1 MTTLVRTR
9 PPLQDLSMSN
19 QASRRSS
26 KRLAAAAVYDERDGD
41 FTFTRGSKRAK
52 TTAAAAPEPAAVPV
66 TSTRKGK
73 QNTDRLRMAAIPA
86 SPPTTTSS
94 TTTSPQQPPT
104 RRAGRPP
111 KTSEAA
117 APQPPT
123 KEKNETTAQ
132 TVPSAKPR
140 RRAPVPVER
149 VSKEP
154 AFSPVTHASHNKTT
168 TGRGRKPRA
177 STAKRREPDEQNLE
191 DVHDDIAVV
200 GDGGNDENSNEN
212 GQTPEPFA
220 SPSAA
225 SHQTIALPFSDTPII
240 NRNKELRRKNG
251 QRRSSVGMRGR
262 RASSLIDN
270 GHSALPHREVSPAEF
285 YKLIE
290 AEGLPEPR
298 RMRQLLMWCGERAL
312 SEKPPHGS
320 ANSSALLGAR
330 AIQDQL
336 LKDFAN
342 KAEFSNWFGR
352 DDVLDETSD
361 NTNKP
366 KKPVILK
373 PNPRNI
379 EHEEKIA
386 ELEARIKR
394 LKNEKKKWMQLAKP
408 TLNLQPLYAAGAADL
423 AQMPPV
429 PDMNLLDHKEAE
441 MLQAIMPLPA
451 APASTMTPKAV
462 PSISAF
468 RIQIQ
473 ERLDRLR
480 TSVAFEV
487 DHLASNVHVLDQ
499 RVAVAGREAD
509 LLLRLGASRLK
520 AREDREKAA
529 VGTREMPVMEVL
541 RSLSRVKSDDSGG
554 SGGSSNT

>member
-9 PPLQDLSMSN
+9 LPLQDLSMSN
-19 QASRRSS
+19 QARRRSS

-52 TTAAAAPEPAAVPV
+52 TTAAASEPLPAST
-66 TSTRKGK
+66 TSTTKNKR
-73 QNTDRLRMAAIPA
+73 NADRLRSTTTPA

-94 TTTSPQQPPT
+94 TTTSPQQPTT
-104 RRAGRPP
+104 RRSGRPP
-111 KTSEAA
+111 KAKETA

-123 KEKNETTAQ
+123 IEENDSSAQ
-132 TVPSAKPR
+132 TTPVAKPR
-140 RRAPVPVER
+140 RRAQTSAENADKESALLSAPLSPQ
-149 VSKEP
+149 SKT
-154 AFSPVTHASHNKTT
+154 S

-177 STAKRREPDEQNLE
+177 NSAKRREPEEQNVE
-191 DVHDDIAVV
+191 DGDDDIAVV
-200 GDGGNDENSNEN
+200 GGEGTNVNSNEN

-220 SPSAA
+220 SPTAT

-270 GHSALPHREVSPAEF
+270 GHSALPHREVSSAEF

-290 AEGLPEPR
+290 SEGLPEPR

-320 ANSSALLGAR
+320 ANSSAILGAR

-352 DDVLDETSD
+352 DDVADEADKSS
-361 NTNKP
+361 KL
-366 KKPVILK
+366 KKPVVLK
-373 PNPRNI
+373 TNPRNI

-386 ELEARIKR
+386 ELETRIKR
-394 LKNEKKKWMQLAKP
+394 LKEEKKKWMQLAKP

-423 AQMPPV
+423 AQAPPV
-429 PDMNLLDHKEAE
+429 PDLDLLGPEEAA
-441 MLQAIMPLPA
+441 MLQAVVPLSA
-451 APASTMTPKAV
+451 APATSLTSEAI
-462 PSISAF
+462 PSIAAF
-468 RIQIQ
+468 RSQIR

-480 TSVAFEV
+480 RSVVFDV

-499 RVAVAGREAD
+499 RVSVAGREAD

-529 VGTREMPVMEVL
+529 VGTREIPVMEVL
-541 RSLSRVKSDDSGG
+541 RSLSRVKPDDTGG
-554 SGGSSNT
+554 IGNGGNT

>member
-9 PPLQDLSMSN
+9 LPLQDLSMSN

-26 KRLAAAAVYDERDGD
+26 KRLAAAAVYDEQDGD

-52 TTAAAAPEPAAVPV
+52 TTSAAQEPAPIPAPD
-66 TSTRKGK
+66 TKKSK
-73 QNTDRLRMAAIPA
+73 QNTGRKHVAAAPA

-94 TTTSPQQPPT
+94 TTTSPPQQQPA
-104 RRAGRPP
+104 RRPGRPP
-111 KTSEAA
+111 KATKATA
-117 APQPPT
+117 APSPPT
-123 KEKNETTAQ
+123 IDEDEISAQ
-132 TVPSAKPR
+132 PAPAAKPR
-140 RRAPVPVER
+140 RRTRASTERVSEEPAPVPAPSQ
-149 VSKEP
+149 SK
-154 AFSPVTHASHNKTT
+154 TG
-168 TGRGRKPRA
+168 TGRGRKPRG
-177 STAKRREPDEQNLE
+177 STAKRRDPEEQPPE
-191 DVHDDIAVV
+191 DDDDNIAVV
-200 GDGGNDENSNEN
+200 GDDGDDGNGNDRRR
-212 GQTPEPFA
+212 TPEPSA
-220 SPSAA
+220 SPSAG
-225 SHQTIALPFSDTPII
+225 SRQTIALPFSDTPII

-270 GHSALPHREVSPAEF
+270 GHSALPHREVDSAEF
-285 YKLIE
+285 YKHIE

-342 KAEFSNWFGR
+342 RAEFSNWFGR
-352 DDVLDETSD
+352 DDIPDEETK
-361 NTNKP
+361 KP
-366 KKPVILK
+366 KKPVVLK

-379 EHEEKIA
+379 EHEEKIV

-394 LKNEKKKWMQLAKP
+394 LKEEKKKWMSLAKP
-408 TLNLQPLYAAGAADL
+408 TLDLQPLYAAGAADL
-423 AQMPPV
+423 AQTPPV
-429 PDMNLLDHKEAE
+429 PDEELLDPEEAK
-441 MLQAIMPLPA
+441 MLQAIMPSA
-451 APASTMTPKAV
+451 APSTTSTTTEPVSSTAT
-462 PSISAF
+462 F
-468 RIQIQ
+468 RSQIQ
-473 ERLDRLR
+473 ERLGRLR
-480 TSVAFEV
+480 TSVAFQV

-499 RVAVAGREAD
+499 RVTVAGREAD

-541 RSLSRVKSDDSGG
+541 RSLSRILPEDSGSGG
-554 SGGSSNT
+554 SGNN

>member
-9 PPLQDLSMSN
+9 LPLQDLSMSN

-26 KRLAAAAVYDERDGD
+26 KRLAAAAVYDEQDGD

-52 TTAAAAPEPAAVPV
+52 TTTAPDPAPVAVPDTKKSRQSVGRRRAAAA
-66 TSTRKGK
+66 
-73 QNTDRLRMAAIPA
+73 LA

-94 TTTSPQQPPT
+94 TTTSPQQLESRPAPA
-104 RRAGRPP
+104 RRPGRPP
-111 KTSEAA
+111 KAA
-117 APQPPT
+117 KSAPPPT
-123 KEKNETTAQ
+123 IEEDDLGAPPAPAT
-132 TVPSAKPR
+132 KPR
-140 RRAPVPVER
+140 RRTRTSSER
-149 VSKEP
+149 VSEEP
-154 AFSPVTHASHNKTT
+154 APAPAPPRSSTT
-168 TGRGRKPRA
+168 TGRGRKPRG
-177 STAKRREPDEQNLE
+177 STAKRRESEE
-191 DVHDDIAVV
+191 DDDDIAVV
-200 GDGGNDENSNEN
+200 DDNGGDENEN
-212 GQTPEPFA
+212 SRTPEQNV
-220 SPSAA
+220 SPATGSR
-225 SHQTIALPFSDTPII
+225 QTIALPFSDTPII

-270 GHSALPHREVSPAEF
+270 GHSALPHREVDSAEF
-285 YKLIE
+285 YKHIE

-352 DDVLDETSD
+352 DDIPDEASK
-361 NTNKP
+361 KP
-366 KKPVILK
+366 KKPVVLK

-394 LKNEKKKWMQLAKP
+394 LKEEKKKWMSLAKP
-408 TLNLQPLYAAGAADL
+408 MLDLQPLYAAGAADL
-423 AQMPPV
+423 AQEPPL
-429 PDMNLLDHKEAE
+429 PDESLLDPEEAK
-441 MLQAIMPLPA
+441 MLQAILPSA
-451 APASTMTPKAV
+451 TSEEAEPVSASA
-462 PSISAF
+462 AF
-468 RIQIQ
+468 RTQIQ
-473 ERLDRLR
+473 ERLNRLR
-480 TSVAFEV
+480 TSVAFQV

-509 LLLRLGASRLK
+509 LLLRLGAARLK

-541 RSLSRVKSDDSGG
+541 RSLSRVLPEDSGDGG
-554 SGGSSNT
+554 SGSN